1 MEHTA
6 AGSTGFDIQ
15 THWSRRA
22 ALALAFGAAGVAAS
36 AQEAATTDAGWSQ
49 TVQSA
54 VAAESPLQLELSTS
68 ALPRLDAGD
77 NSFANPRVDLSLL
90 PTRRTAIGP
99 ALGMSALASPSPTSL
114 AGTGGQRPT
123 VDLGLPMRHTM
134 DNNQEIDVTAW
145 RRLTQQPD
153 AYTLIQQQ
161 EPRYGARVEMNLAKS
176 RKGLFAE
183 RGFVGLQLEG
193 GARISVK
200 RKNGGPM
207 LYYRTA
213 F

>member
-1 MEHTA
+1 MEHA
-6 AGSTGFDIQ
+6 AAESTGFVKPTRWAQRAAIAV
-15 THWSRRA
+15 TVGAAGAA
-22 ALALAFGAAGVAAS
+22 ALAQES
-36 AQEAATTDAGWSQ
+36 AMVDAGWAQ
-49 TVQSA
+49 AAQGA
-54 VAAESPLQLELSTS
+54 VAAEAPLQLELSTS
-68 ALPRLDAGD
+68 ALPRIDAGE

-90 PTRRTAIGP
+90 PTHRTAIGP
-99 ALGMSALASPSPTSL
+99 ALGMSGLSSPSPTSL
-114 AGTGGQRPT
+114 AGTGGQRPSL
-123 VDLGLPMRHTM
+123 DLGVRMRHTL
-134 DNNQEIDVTAW
+134 DNHQQIDVTAW
-145 RRLTQQPD
+145 RRVATQPD

-183 RGFVGLQLEG
+183 RGFVGFQLEG